1 MDLTYTAS
9 ETAFR
14 EEQRTLLTENPAGQK
29 PGWDDGLIGWQRR
42 LYDAGLACGPVV
54 D

>member
-14 EEQRTLLTENPAGQK
+14 EELRTLLTENPAGQK